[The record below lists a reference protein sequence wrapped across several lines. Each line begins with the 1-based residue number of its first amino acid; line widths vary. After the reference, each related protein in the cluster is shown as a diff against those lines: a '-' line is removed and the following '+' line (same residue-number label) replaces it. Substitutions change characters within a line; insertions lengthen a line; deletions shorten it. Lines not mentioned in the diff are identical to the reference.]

1 MTLITQ
7 SPEEVTEST
16 ALAQASED
24 YPLAAVP
31 QSARKPLRSLA
42 PLLMGFTL
50 TSTTLLAGGAIAPSF
65 RFWPNLAVIIVV
77 SNLMLGL
84 YCAALAYIAYRSGL
98 TTVLMARYSFG
109 NWGSR
114 WVDFL
119 LGITQISGYAITT
132 AFAVQALHQ
141 LITLPADWDRWV
153 IILFTY
159 GFCITAYVGYAAMDW
174 LSRLAVPAMLGL
186 IGISITLAGQDLGGW
201 STLLAIDSTG
211 LTQTPVLR
219 WDEALTIVIA
229 TFISGGAQAT
239 NWSRFAN
246 SGRTAIIST
255 LLGFFGVNG
264 LLVFTGALCWIVYGS
279 EDIVGAM
286 VQQGIV
292 WAGVGLLVLNVWT
305 TQDNTIY
312 AFSVAGA
319 NMFRT
324 PNRHLFVLSGAT
336 LALGLTW
343 AGIYENLTPYLLIL
357 GTIIPPIGGV
367 IMADFWLRRQGQ
379 FPPLESQHTAFN
391 WAGILA
397 YAIASGVALLSAQA
411 SIGIAPVNGVAIAV
425 LLYWGL
431 IHVLPAEAGGK

>member
-1 MTLITQ
+1 MPLFTQ
-7 SPEEVTEST
+7 STEELTASTE
-16 ALAQASED
+16 ALSQASED
-24 YPLAAVP
+24 YPLTAVP
-31 QSARKPLRSLA
+31 LSARKPLRSLA

-65 RFWPNLAVIIVV
+65 HFWPDLTIIIVL

-84 YCAALAYIAYRSGL
+84 YCAALGYIAYRSGL
-98 TTVLMARYSFG
+98 TTVLMARFSFG

-119 LGITQISGYAITT
+119 LGFTQISGYAVTT

-141 LITLPADWDRWV
+141 LISWPTNWDRWV
-153 IILFTY
+153 MVVFTY
-159 GFCITAYVGYAAMDW
+159 GFCMTAYVGYTAMDW
-174 LSRLAVPAMLGL
+174 LSRLAVPAMLGV
-186 IGISITLAGQDLGGW
+186 IGVSLTLAAQDLGGW
-201 STLLAIDSTG
+201 STLQTIEPPE
-211 LTQTPVLR
+211 LTQIHALR
-219 WDEALTIVIA
+219 LDQAVTVVIA

-246 SGRTAIIST
+246 SGRTAIVST

-264 LLVFTGALCWIVYGS
+264 LLVFTGALCWVVYGS

-292 WAGVGLLVLNVWT
+292 WAGLGLLILNVWT

-319 NMFRT
+319 NLFRT
-324 PNRHLFVLSGAT
+324 PHRHLFVLTGAT
-336 LALGLTW
+336 VALGLAW

-357 GTIIPPIGGV
+357 GTVIPPVGGI
-367 IMADFWLRRQGQ
+367 IMADFWLRHRGQ
-379 FPPLESQHTAFN
+379 FPQLETQQPNFN

-397 YAIASGVALLSAQA
+397 YGIASGLTLVSTQN
-411 SIGIAPVNGVAIAV
+411 SIGVAPVNGVVIAA
-425 LLYWGL
+425 LLYWVL
-431 IHVLPAEAGGK
+431 IRVLPEAEGG

>member
-1 MTLITQ
+1 MTLF
-7 SPEEVTEST
+7 TEST
-16 ALAQASED
+16 EESIEATQPTQASED

-31 QSARKPLRSLA
+31 PSARKPLRSLV

-65 RFWPNLAVIIVV
+65 RFWPDLVVIIVI

-84 YCAALAYIAYRSGL
+84 YCAALGYIAYQSGL
-98 TTVLMARYSFG
+98 TTVLMARFSFG
-109 NWGSR
+109 DWGSR

-119 LGITQISGYAITT
+119 LGFTQISGYAVTT

-141 LITLPADWDRWV
+141 LISLPADWDRWV
-153 IILFTY
+153 MVVFTY
-159 GFCITAYVGYAAMDW
+159 GFCMTAYVGYTAMDW

-186 IGISITLAGQDLGGW
+186 IGISLTLATQDLGGW
-201 STLLAIDSTG
+201 SALQVVEPAELNQTRSLG
-211 LTQTPVLR
+211 LDQ
-219 WDEALTIVIA
+219 ALTVVIA

-246 SGRTAIIST
+246 SGRTAIVST
-255 LLGFFGVNG
+255 LLGFFGVNS
-264 LLVFTGALCWIVYGS
+264 LLVFIGALCWVVYGS

-292 WAGVGLLVLNVWT
+292 WAGLGLLVLNVWT

-319 NMFRT
+319 NLFRT
-324 PNRHLFVLSGAT
+324 TNRHLFVLSGAT
-336 LALGLTW
+336 VALGLAW

-357 GTIIPPIGGV
+357 GTVIPPVGGI
-367 IMADFWLRRQGQ
+367 IMADFWLRHRGQ
-379 FPPLESQHTAFN
+379 FPPLETQQTTFN

-397 YAIASGVALLSAQA
+397 YGIASGVALVSAQA
-411 SIGIAPVNGVAIAV
+411 SIGVTPVNGVAISAI
-425 LLYWGL
+425 LYWIL
-431 IHVLPAEAGGK
+431 IRVLPKGAGV